1 MAIGEIANFAAY
13 TFAPAILVTPLGAL
27 SVIIGAVLAAIFL
40 KERLG
45 TLGKMGCAICLMGS
59 VIIILHAPP
68 DKEVQTVDEILGYA
82 TQPGFMFYCTVVTL
96 YSLFMIYKIVPK
108 YGNTNP
114 MIYLS
119 ICSSVGSISVMSIKA
134 FGIALKLTLGGN
146 NQFTHVSTYLFLIV
160 VALCIVTQMN
170 YFNKALDQFDT
181 SIVNPLYYV
190 TFTTFT
196 LAASFILFK
205 GFNTS
210 SAVDIISL
218 LIGFLIIF
226 SGVYLLNISRSE
238 SPMVDR
244 DREIFGVHTSKD
256 MAPLDNGVGGFSTVR
271 RSMQIN
277 RTSEY
282 DNEESVGLRRF
293 DSFEIDSGDEDT
305 RNYRH

>member
-1 MAIGEIANFAAY
+1 
-13 TFAPAILVTPLGAL
+13 
-27 SVIIGAVLAAIFL
+27 
-40 KERLG
+40 
-45 TLGKMGCAICLMGS
+45 
-59 VIIILHAPP
+59 
-68 DKEVQTVDEILGYA
+68 
-82 TQPGFMFYCTVVTL
+82 
-96 YSLFMIYKIVPK
+96 
-108 YGNTNP
+108 
-114 MIYLS
+114 
-119 ICSSVGSISVMSIKA
+119 
-134 FGIALKLTLGGN
+134 
-146 NQFTHVSTYLFLIV
+146 
-160 VALCIVTQMN
+160 MN

-226 SGVYLLNISRSE
+226 SGVYLLNISRTE
-238 SPMVDR
+238 SPMANR

-305 RNYRH
+305 RNYRQ